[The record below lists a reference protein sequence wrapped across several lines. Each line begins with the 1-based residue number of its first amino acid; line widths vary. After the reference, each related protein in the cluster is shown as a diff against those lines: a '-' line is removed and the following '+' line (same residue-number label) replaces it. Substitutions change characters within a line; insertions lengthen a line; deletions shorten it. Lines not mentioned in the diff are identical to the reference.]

1 MAWTNALIA
10 MTILF
15 AGKHTAPLALNNAG
29 FQFLFVALY
38 GACDEQE
45 FKMEPTPPSWPL
57 RALAYKSK
65 ETQFLKLFSDDVKL
79 EFLFLVLHHEDDQN
93 WHIATYLFAL
103 STSPQSNSRMT
114 IFIRQLLKIGAMHA
128 CSNHKATSKHLRLG
142 DRLRA
147 ELDMYLWLW
156 AGKDAPAARFPTAP
170 ASNPIQSLPETHP
183 GNHPE
188 NQ

>member
-1 MAWTNALIA
+1 
-10 MTILF
+10 
-15 AGKHTAPLALNNAG
+15 
-29 FQFLFVALY
+29 
-38 GACDEQE
+38 
-45 FKMEPTPPSWPL
+45 MEPTPPSWPL

-65 ETQFLKLFSDDVKL
+65 ETQFLKLFSDDVRL

-128 CSNHKATSKHLRLG
+128 CSNYKATSKHLCLG

-156 AGKDAPAARFPTAP
+156 AGKDAPAARFPNAP

-188 NQ
+188 NHPENQ

>member
-1 MAWTNALIA
+1 LHLPGAGHDRTARPPGGSDHTGLTNGLDEC
-10 MTILF
+10 
-15 AGKHTAPLALNNAG
+15 LNCHDNIVCGQAYRPSSSQQCC

-45 FKMEPTPPSWPL
+45 FKIEPTPPSWPL

-114 IFIRQLLKIGAMHA
+114 IFIR
-128 CSNHKATSKHLRLG
+128 
-142 DRLRA
+142 
-147 ELDMYLWLW
+147 
-156 AGKDAPAARFPTAP
+156 
-170 ASNPIQSLPETHP
+170 
-183 GNHPE
+183 
-188 NQ
+188 

>member
-15 AGKHTAPLALNNAG
+15 AGKRTAPLALNNAG

-45 FKMEPTPPSWPL
+45 FKMEPTPPSWTL

-128 CSNHKATSKHLRLG
+128 CSNHKATIKIYRYFLTYFRKLKFVRLFLKKKKSG
-142 DRLRA
+142 GQHGAVTSRPR
-147 ELDMYLWLW
+147 
-156 AGKDAPAARFPTAP
+156 PTGMGR
-170 ASNPIQSLPETHP
+170 N
-183 GNHPE
+183 
-188 NQ
+188 

>member
-1 MAWTNALIA
+1 
-10 MTILF
+10 
-15 AGKHTAPLALNNAG
+15 
-29 FQFLFVALY
+29 
-38 GACDEQE
+38 
-45 FKMEPTPPSWPL
+45 MEPTTPSWPL

-65 ETQFLKLFSDDVKL
+65 ETQFLKLFSHDVKL

-142 DRLRA
+142 DRLRG
-147 ELDMYLWLW
+147 ELNMFLWLW
-156 AGKDAPAARFPTAP
+156 AGKEALAAHCPAAPAPR
-170 ASNPIQSLPETHP
+170 P
-183 GNHPE
+183 GESQTGSHSKS
-188 NQ
+188 QTGTTGRI

>member
-1 MAWTNALIA
+1 
-10 MTILF
+10 
-15 AGKHTAPLALNNAG
+15 
-29 FQFLFVALY
+29 
-38 GACDEQE
+38 
-45 FKMEPTPPSWPL
+45 
-57 RALAYKSK
+57 
-65 ETQFLKLFSDDVKL
+65 
-79 EFLFLVLHHEDDQN
+79 
-93 WHIATYLFAL
+93 
-103 STSPQSNSRMT
+103 MT

-170 ASNPIQSLPETHP
+170 ASNPNKSLPETHP

-188 NQ
+188 TQ